1 MHPLLLEILPNIHKG
16 YCCSQ
21 LLMQIFLQ
29 SAGEDCQEQVQLIR
43 AMQGLCV
50 GMGGQE
56 GPCALL
62 SSGACILSLLA
73 GRGRDSENAHPA
85 IFAMVQEY
93 QEWFYSHTQSKGMCH
108 ELLAKFNASKQENTH
123 KLGGGHS
130 SCGILLADCW
140 EEICT
145 IAESYELSLELRP

>member
-1 MHPLLLEILPNIHKG
+1 MHPLLLELLPLIHKG

-29 SAGEDCQEQVQLIR
+29 SVGQEYEDHASLVR

-56 GPCALL
+56 GPCGLL
-62 SSGACILSLLA
+62 ASGACVLSCVA
-73 GRGRDSENAHPA
+73 GRGRDDESMHPSLLP
-85 IFAMVQEY
+85 MVQEY
-93 QEWFYSHTQSKGMCH
+93 HEWFLRHTQSNGMCCT
-108 ELLAKFNASKQENTH
+108 LLASFNAQQQEKHTP
-123 KLGGGHS
+123 LGGHS
-130 SCGILLADCW
+130 FCGNLLADCW

-145 IAESYELSLELRP
+145 LLESYHMEMELRS

>member
-1 MHPLLLEILPNIHKG
+1 MHPLLLEILPQIHKG

-29 SAGEDCQEQVQLIR
+29 SAGEDCEEKSQLIR
-43 AMQGLCV
+43 AMHGLCV

-62 SSGACILSLLA
+62 TSGACILSLLA
-73 GRGRDSENAHPA
+73 GRGRDDESAHPA
-85 IFAMVQEY
+85 LFAMMQEY
-93 QEWFYSHTQSKGMCH
+93 QEWFYNHTQSTGICR
-108 ELLAKFNASKQENTH
+108 ELLTKFNAEKQESAQ

-130 SCGILLADCW
+130 SCGLLLADCW
-140 EEICT
+140 EELCT
-145 IAESYELSLELRP
+145 IAESYALSLELRP